1 MSIEGSGT
9 AVSALSRSLALAQML
24 AGRIAESAGTSSLQS
39 PARSGPVSPPP
50 PKGDCKDGGDRVDL
64 SPEACA
70 FAAAQ
75 DLSREELAAVRD
87 LQQRDTE
94 VRTHENAH
102 ASAGGAAAGAPALT
116 FEKGPDGRNY
126 AIGGEVPIEV
136 SRGATPEETIRNA
149 EQVRAA
155 ALAPANP
162 SAQDRSVAAAAG
174 AMESQARAELAR
186 EAADPRVRAYGVAPG
201 AADEPVAVDTFA

>member
-9 AVSALSRSLALAQML
+9 AVSAMSRSLALAQML

-39 PARSGPVSPPP
+39 PVRSGAVSSPPP
-50 PKGDCKDGGDRVDL
+50 SKEDCGDRVHI
-64 SPEACA
+64 SPEARA

-126 AIGGEVPIEV
+126 AVGGEVPIEV

-174 AMESQARAELAR
+174 AMESRARAELAR
-186 EAADPRVRAYGVAPG
+186 EAADPRVRAYGGEPG